1 MATVTPTVATKNGTN
16 RVVVTWAGVVTGDTI
31 TAHVA
36 QRPPA
41 LVSFQHNGT
50 YANGTSVGLSCSNDG
65 TNFVDAEDNQGDAI
79 TAALAAAF
87 HSVAFSAVEYKPTIA
102 SGSADSVTFTLAYWG

>member
-1 MATVTPTVATKNGTN
+1 MATVTPTVATKGGTN

-31 TAHVA
+31 VTHVT

-41 LVSFQHNGT
+41 LASLQCSGT
-50 YANGTSVGLSCSNDG
+50 FANGTSVGLQASNDG
-65 TNFVDAEDNQGDAI
+65 TNFVDAKDNEGDAI
-79 TAALAAAF
+79 TALLAASF
-87 HSVAFSAVEYKPTIA
+87 DSVATSAVEYKPKIA